1 MMCVLLHFV
10 TQEVLGTM
18 TNLTLETAFLLWQ
31 FSDNKQ
37 FQVFHGF
44 LFLLI
49 YLEALIGNLLI
60 FLLVTVDRCLHSPM
74 YFFLK
79 NLSFF
84 DAGLISVTVPNLI
97 LNAFTHKSK
106 ISFPLCVCQ
115 VLLVVHFA
123 SSELFL
129 LTAMSYDRYVAIC
142 HPLHYDVIMNK
153 GVCELLTAV
162 SWLFGSLFG
171 IFYTTGT
178 FSLSFCGSRKLP
190 QIFCD
195 VPSLLK
201 ISCSKTH
208 VTIDVSVI
216 FGVLYALFC
225 FISIGFSY
233 VYVFNT
239 VLKMPSLQ
247 GRSKAFSTCV
257 PHLIVVITFLVTAVF
272 AYLKPVPVSPHLVD
286 FLASVFYS
294 VMPPSL
300 NPIIYSLRNQE
311 IKASLW
317 KLLWKLHYK
326 C

>member
-1 MMCVLLHFV
+1 
-10 TQEVLGTM
+10 M

-84 DAGLISVTVPNLI
+84 DAGLISVTVLNLI

-115 VLLVVHFA
+115 VFA

-153 GVCELLTAV
+153 GVCVLLTAV
-162 SWLFGSLFG
+162 SWLFGRNLL
-171 IFYTTGT
+171 IFTLATM
-178 FSLSFCGSRKLP
+178 
-190 QIFCD
+190 D
-195 VPSLLK
+195 PSLHTPMK
-201 ISCSKTH
+201 HIITDIS
-208 VTIDVSVI
+208 VSMGI
-216 FGVLYALFC
+216 MYAFLC
-225 FISIGFSY
+225 LVCIGYSY
-233 VYVFNT
+233 IYIFNT
-239 VLKMPSLQ
+239 VLRIPSLQ
-247 GRSKAFSTCV
+247 GQSKPSPPHLLVTFTVTFTATGHSVLTFRTTRRRHLGSECHTLVGPRPCGKVGARSQLAAFSSKFG
-257 PHLIVVITFLVTAVF
+257 PFQG
-272 AYLKPVPVSPHLVD
+272 PQWD
-286 FLASVFYS
+286 FCRLGA
-294 VMPPSL
+294 
-300 NPIIYSLRNQE
+300 
-311 IKASLW
+311 
-317 KLLWKLHYK
+317 
-326 C
+326 